1 MTMKTNPFLDIMRQ
15 HSNEELL
22 LILGAKRADYVADAI
37 AAAEEVLGERGV
49 VFEKKPDEEFV
60 QEERLKDVNNKM
72 IDMNNEEKEMQEFV
86 NGIYRYAAELM
97 FERKKNKHET
107 KKILVEKGLRE
118 EDADVVIANLQ
129 AEAKQ
134 AKREAGSKNMLY
146 GALWCIGGTV
156 VTLVT
161 YSSASEG
168 DSYIVAWGAIIF
180 GAIQFL
186 RGLYQK
192 NL

>member
-1 MTMKTNPFLDIMRQ
+1 MKTNPFLDVMRQ
-15 HSNEELL
+15 HSDEELL
-22 LILGAKRADYVADAI
+22 QILNVKRTDYVADAI

-60 QEERLKDVNNKM
+60 QEEKLKEMDNKM

-97 FERKKNKHET
+97 FERKKSGHET

-118 EDADVVIANLQ
+118 EDADVIIANLQ
-129 AEAKQ
+129 AEIKQ

-168 DSYIVAWGAIIF
+168 DSYIVAWGAIIV

>member
-1 MTMKTNPFLDIMRQ
+1 MTMKNNPFLDVMRQ

-49 VFEKKPDEEFV
+49 TFEKKPDEEFV

-72 IDMNNEEKEMQEFV
+72 IDVNNEEKEMQEFV

-97 FERKKNKHET
+97 FERKKSKHET

-186 RGLYQK
+186 RGLFQK

>member
-1 MTMKTNPFLDIMRQ
+1 MKNNPFLDVMRQ

-49 VFEKKPDEEFV
+49 TFEKKPDEEFV

-72 IDMNNEEKEMQEFV
+72 IDVNNEEKEMQEFV

-97 FERKKNKHET
+97 FERKKSKHET

-186 RGLYQK
+186 RGLFQK

>member
-1 MTMKTNPFLDIMRQ
+1 MTMKNNPFLDVMRQ

-49 VFEKKPDEEFV
+49 AFEKKPDEEFV

-72 IDMNNEEKEMQEFV
+72 IDVNNEEKEMQEFV

-97 FERKKNKHET
+97 FERKKSKHET

-118 EDADVVIANLQ
+118 EDVDVVIANLQ

-186 RGLYQK
+186 RGLFQK